1 MLLYDVGNTNI
12 KCYKDGKVTIV
23 DDFSDEPFYY
33 ISVNPK
39 IKEFKKG
46 INLAPYFK
54 LKTNYK
60 GLGVDR
66 VAVCYA
72 VNDGVVVDAGSAVT
86 VDVMSKGVHKGGFIM
101 VGINGYK
108 ESFAN
113 ISTALKF
120 DLDETIDIEKLPQS
134 THQALNFATFKSL
147 YLMIKEVSDGK
158 KLYFCGGD
166 GKFVS
171 RYFKD
176 SIYKKDLVFEGMKK
190 VIKEMEIRC

>member
-147 YLMIKEVSDGK
+147 YLMIKEVSKDK